1 MYWLI
6 EYDPELG
13 LITREY
19 KTLAKARGV
28 MRREFGEL
36 KNIEIDSILTEDN
49 HISCFS
55 YDYGTYEWQIV
66 GEGDPER
73 ERILRDIENC
83 YGKDFLESEDMVEFF
98 IEHWDEYQCAMDIE
112 CYAILNTI
120 FGYDIGSGKARKINN
135 WLYEKFNMTAFDIPS
150 GDDADNLMRVAK
162 WDLGIDLDFSNFN
175 ADIEAI
181 RYDW

>member
-6 EYDPELG
+6 ECNPKTG
-13 LITREY
+13 LETNRFKY
-19 KTLAKARGV
+19 KFLAQKE
-28 MRREFGEL
+28 MKRRYGEHNTAERVSYLCEFAAIV
-36 KNIEIDSILTEDN
+36 NADI
-49 HISCFS
+49 
-55 YDYGTYEWQIV
+55 GTYEWQIV

-73 ERILRDIENC
+73 ERILGDIENC
-83 YGKDFLESEDMVEFF
+83 YGKDFLESEDMTEFF
-98 IEHWDEYQCAMDIE
+98 IDHWDEYQCAMDIE

-120 FGYDIGSGKARKINN
+120 FGYDIGSDNAKKINN

-162 WDLGIDLDFSNFN
+162 WDLGLDLDFSNFN